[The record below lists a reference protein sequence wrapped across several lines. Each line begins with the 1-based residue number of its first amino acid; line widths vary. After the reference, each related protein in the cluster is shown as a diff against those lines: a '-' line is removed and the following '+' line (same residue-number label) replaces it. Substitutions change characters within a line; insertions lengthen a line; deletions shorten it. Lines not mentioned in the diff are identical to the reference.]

1 MGNKT
6 KAQLA
11 GKILGGAVKKT
22 VAANMKLW
30 GGNNVP
36 YLRDSVNAAM
46 SMFDYE
52 KLWDKLVEPS
62 MRSKIKTGR
71 KEIIKAT
78 NEISSYNH
86 TIGTMKNSIATITSE
101 LYYLKITANA
111 YARQAGGGSAFGT
124 TSIYRLNENV
134 LRKLNMHGA
143 INTTKYNNINK
154 GVVPQNVVNDYNNK
168 IKSLKTIESKVMTE
182 LNRLSQSE
190 QKLKRSQK
198 QLDDIINNQN
208 R

>member
-1 MGNKT
+1 MANKT
-6 KAQLA
+6 KAQMA
-11 GKILGGAVKKT
+11 GRILGGAVKKT

-62 MRSKIKTGR
+62 IRSKVKTGR
-71 KEIIKAT
+71 KEIMKAT
-78 NEISSYNH
+78 NEIASLNH
-86 TIGTMKNSIATITSE
+86 NLGTMKNNIATITSE

-111 YARQAGGGSAFGT
+111 YAQQAGGGTAFGP
-124 TSIYRLNENV
+124 SIIYRINESV

-143 INTTKYNNINK
+143 INITKYNNLNK
-154 GVVPQNVVNDYNNK
+154 NVVPQNVQNDYNNK
-168 IKSLKTIESKVMTE
+168 IKSLKNVETKVIGE
-182 LNRLSQSE
+182 LNRLSQAE
-190 QKLKRSQK
+190 QKLKRAQK
-198 QLDDIINNQN
+198 QLDDIINSQN